1 MNQSGKKA
9 ITMPPAP
16 KTKPPQRPTNVL
28 HDVSNGIGKVVGA
41 PSMVTDLLN
50 EGFANATNAI
60 SQALPA
66 FPAATL
72 GSLAIG
78 APHAHVAHPP
88 SGPPP
93 VPPTP
98 LPPIGAVTLGTSV
111 QVLINGM
118 PAARCGDLG
127 FNPTCCGLPPIFEV
141 FTGSSKVFIGGAR
154 AARVTDITYHCKPIP
169 PAGAAA
175 RGTISAMQKAMKA
188 GMMAMSAAGN
198 VSQGLSI
205 AGDAIES
212 QESEDPAMA
221 QALAMS
227 AAMGTAQM
235 AADAAAM
242 AAGAAMGKDPCVPPG
257 TPGAITMGSGNVQ
270 IGGFPMPSWM
280 AIAKGL
286 MKMVKGLKKR
296 KNKGNSSGKSGAG

>member
-1 MNQSGKKA
+1 MRL
-9 ITMPPAP
+9 PPAP
-16 KTKPPQRPTNVL
+16 RPMPPQRPTNAL
-28 HDVSNGIGKVVGA
+28 HTLSAGIGTIVGA
-41 PSMVTDLLN
+41 PGKAVNLLN
-50 EGFANATNAI
+50 EGFATATNAI
-60 SQALPA
+60 AQALPS

-72 GSLAIG
+72 GSLTMG
-78 APHAHVAHPP
+78 VPHAHVAHPP

-98 LPPIGAVTLGTSV
+98 LPPIGPIMLGTCV

-127 FNPTCCGLPPIFEV
+127 LNPTCCGLPPMFEI

-154 AARVTDITYHCKPIP
+154 AARMLDITFHCKPVP

-175 RGTISAMQKAMKA
+175 RGTVSAARTAMQMAMKA
-188 GMMAMSAAGN
+188 VAVAGKVAQVAA
-198 VSQGLSI
+198 I
-205 AGDAIES
+205 AGDAIEAVEADDS
-212 QESEDPAMA
+212 AV
-221 QALAMS
+221 S
-227 AAMGTAQM
+227 AALGMNATMMAAQM
-235 AADAAAM
+235 AADAVAQ

-257 TPGAITMGSGNVQ
+257 TMGAITLGSPNVL

-286 MKMVKGLKKR
+286 LKMVKGLRKR
-296 KNKGNSSGKSGAG
+296 GCGKSGRSGAG